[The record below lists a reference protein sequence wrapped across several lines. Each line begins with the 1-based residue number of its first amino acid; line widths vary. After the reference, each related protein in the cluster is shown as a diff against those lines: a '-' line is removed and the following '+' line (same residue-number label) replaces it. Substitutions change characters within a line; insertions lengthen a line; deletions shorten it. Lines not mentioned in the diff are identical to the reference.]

1 MRLRKQNKWTRRLKK
16 VAAPVAAAG
25 AVAGTM
31 IIAGGKDSC
40 GSGVGARVH
49 EYRKRGWFQLSLHP
63 LVECEGFSVHHRELF
78 HYRNRARSWV
88 RWLQDLLSVKRSFC
102 NP

>member
-31 IIAGGKDSC
+31 IIAGGKDTLAAVPESAQGFANIVKEV
-40 GSGVGARVH
+40 GSNSLRVW
-49 EYRKRGWFQLSLHP
+49 RSSWKI
-63 LVECEGFSVHHRELF
+63 F
-78 HYRNRARSWV
+78 HDRNRTRSWV
-88 RWLQDLLSVKRSFC
+88 RRLQDLHQVKRSFC

>member
-31 IIAGGKDSC
+31 VIAGGKDTLAAVPESAQ
-40 GSGVGARVH
+40 GFANIVKEVG
-49 EYRKRGWFQLSLHP
+49 LHP
-63 LVECEGFSVHHRELF
+63 LVECEGFKIHHRKLF
-78 HYRNRARSWV
+78 CDRNRARSWV
-88 RWLQDLLSVKRSFC
+88 RRLQDLHQVK
-102 NP
+102 